1 MQFINHACILG
12 KKFEKFYQRR
22 YSKKIFLWR
31 HCFTRPT
38 KLKITFF
45 SVPHEENALWNGTT
59 QIVWCQLSFHHSP
72 FWPLRD
78 KWFILLWSKITFVI
92 HNKSLYPD
100 EKYLSTIK
108 VEKMTKIIFF
118 LFFGQNAHAYNKCI
132 FSRTR
137 LVFRFQNIHR
147 SKDFCSCF
155 LMILHFGIL
164 LSHMKKYSMSK
175 VSIL

>member
-1 MQFINHACILG
+1 MHIGEKIWKILSTQIF
-12 KKFEKFYQRR
+12 KNKYFFMTTLFHSSNKTEI
-22 YSKKIFLWR
+22 SIFL
-31 HCFTRPT
+31 
-38 KLKITFF
+38 
-45 SVPHEENALWNGTT
+45 VPHEENALWNGTT

-108 VEKMTKIIFF
+108 VEKMTKIILF

-132 FSRTR
+132 FSRTP

-164 LSHMKKYSMSK
+164 LSHMKRYSMSK